1 MPFRIK
7 INDIIIECDS
17 QSELEQ
23 AISVLRRLNTEYL
36 KKLMPQPSKVAWNKE
51 VGIKLWA
58 NLAGSSKK
66 LVEFLLENEDGKT
79 TQEIRAALG
88 YENSKKLAG
97 VITALSKNLKRLG
110 LKIEQFMIK
119 ETTRRGQKNIVR
131 YKLNPEVLHV
141 LKEITSA
148 K

>member
-7 INDIIIECDS
+7 INDLIIECDS

-23 AISVLRRLNTEYL
+23 AISILRRFNREHL
-36 KKLMPQPSKVAWNKE
+36 KKLPQPNKAIWNKE
-51 VGIKLWA
+51 VGIKFWG
-58 NLAGSSKK
+58 NLAGNPKK
-66 LVEFLLENEDGKT
+66 LVEFLLEDEGGKT
-79 TQEIRAALG
+79 TQEIRATLG
-88 YENSKKLAG
+88 YEDSKKLAG
-97 VITALSKNLKRLG
+97 VITSLSKNLKRLG

-119 ETTRRGQKNIVR
+119 ETTRRGREKIVR

-141 LKEITSA
+141 LKEIASA